1 MVLFQMQMPPFFLTF
16 DVGRHVWTTLIL
28 GSSMRRVEGQSTLP
42 GYIFLN
48 ICIIFFY
55 IHAAWMW
62 EYNTLENK
70 MRVVE
75 VIWMIIK
82 MTVPEHNNMQNLM
95 MKLISMMVSHSN
107 RLGHV
112 QSLASP
118 PSKWVCFQPRIV
130 SHHEC

>member
-1 MVLFQMQMPPFFLTF
+1 
-16 DVGRHVWTTLIL
+16 
-28 GSSMRRVEGQSTLP
+28 
-42 GYIFLN
+42 
-48 ICIIFFY
+48 
-55 IHAAWMW
+55 
-62 EYNTLENK
+62 

-118 PSKWVCFQPRIV
+118 PSK
-130 SHHEC
+130 